1 MGKQSFVIALQQSI
15 FNPHSAPILILHRQ
29 QSSDESMKKLL
40 QNAILPFAIFSGVLV
55 LIGCE
60 PATAPENETQ
70 NSSENVELSAPAQ
83 DQTDTKAQSESS
95 NPQQNL
101 KSGNMF
107 YIVRDVADMQLKA
120 GSYVNQ
126 LKQTQTDIEAAV
138 SNQDH
143 VQLQNAANQ
152 LQQQLKGFDEALSE
166 LNLKTTEI
174 NDIRSNLQAANQQ
187 VLASPFLN
195 GQVDLSKVDFKKI
208 QNQMGSIQTEMIK
221 LAGMLI
227 QNNTEKSSTENDTE
241 ATRSES

>member
-70 NSSENVELSAPAQ
+70 SSSENVELSAPAQ

-152 LQQQLKGFDEALSE
+152 LQQQLKGFDQALSE

-221 LAGMLI
+221 LASMLI
-227 QNNTEKSSTENDTE
+227 QNNTEKSSTENDTGE
-241 ATRSES
+241 THSES